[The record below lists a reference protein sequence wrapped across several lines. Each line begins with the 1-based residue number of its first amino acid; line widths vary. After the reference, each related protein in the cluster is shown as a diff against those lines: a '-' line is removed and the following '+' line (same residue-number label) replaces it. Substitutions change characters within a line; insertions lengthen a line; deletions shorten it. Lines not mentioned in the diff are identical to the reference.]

1 MKFTL
6 LTQAALTISSITGA
20 VANPTPD
27 ISSVSDLDKR
37 RDCSM
42 TIKYV
47 KTWVEDGLDRYRHWL
62 ITEPRE
68 DRHLDFWC
76 EAVHSVQYFSN
87 RQCYWGD
94 DGKYYVDVSVVRGPA
109 GHGYLM
115 STYNGACKDFERL
128 TECKAIKQF

>member
-1 MKFTL
+1 
-6 LTQAALTISSITGA
+6 
-20 VANPTPD
+20 
-27 ISSVSDLDKR
+27 
-37 RDCSM
+37 M

-68 DRHLDFWC
+68 DKHLDFWC

-109 GHGYLM
+109 GHEYVHLILVL
-115 STYNGACKDFERL
+115 SVFSNFYSVVTL
-128 TECKAIKQF
+128 

>member
-1 MKFTL
+1 MKLTL
-6 LTQAALTISSITGA
+6 LTQAALAISSISGA

-27 ISSVSDLDKR
+27 VSSISTLTSAE
-37 RDCSM
+37 
-42 TIKYV
+42 I
-47 KTWVEDGLDRYRHWL
+47 
-62 ITEPRE
+62 
-68 DRHLDFWC
+68 
-76 EAVHSVQYFSN
+76 YFSN

-109 GHGYLM
+109 GHDYLM